1 MLVLNLFAPKHRM
14 KPTNDSTA
22 PADPPAAPAAV
33 PATPTTPAYTP
44 EQIEEFKTK
53 AAAADENWD
62 RLLRTTADFDNFKK
76 RAARERAEAA
86 QSAVLGLVQKLL
98 PVLDGF
104 DMAQTAAQNP
114 AGDKLASLQTGV
126 AMIQTQ
132 LKNFISEAGVEEV
145 DALGRAFDPA
155 LHEAISQQDSADA
168 PEGRVLQQLR
178 KGYKMRDRLLR
189 PATVI
194 VARKPEPKP

>member
-1 MLVLNLFAPKHRM
+1 
-14 KPTNDSTA
+14 
-22 PADPPAAPAAV
+22 
-33 PATPTTPAYTP
+33 
-44 EQIEEFKTK
+44 
-53 AAAADENWD
+53 
-62 RLLRTTADFDNFKK
+62 
-76 RAARERAEAA
+76 
-86 QSAVLGLVQKLL
+86 
-98 PVLDGF
+98 
-104 DMAQTAAQNP
+104 
-114 AGDKLASLQTGV
+114 
-126 AMIQTQ
+126 
-132 LKNFISEAGVEEV
+132 VEEV